1 MEARTPDFAMH
12 KYMHKIVG
20 LAWNIEALSGMSDAR
35 IWQKT
40 AILSRCSGMS
50 GNVWMVT
57 PTGIE
62 PVFQP

>member
-1 MEARTPDFAMH
+1 MSEFDIH
-12 KYMHKIVG
+12 EYIHKIVG
-20 LAWNIEALSGMSDAR
+20 LLRNIGALSGMNYAQ

-40 AILSRCSGMS
+40 AILSRCSEML
-50 GNVWMVT
+50 GNVQLVT